1 MIQLLPL
8 QTVPLE
14 TMPLETV
21 PLLPLLLMALAG
33 GLGAVSRFVVDSE
46 LRART
51 STSVPV
57 GTLVV
62 NLAGS
67 LLLGML
73 AGATLNHGMDPDLRL
88 VLGTGFCG
96 GFTTFSTASL
106 EVVRLVLAGRP
117 GLALGYLVG
126 GAAACCAAAATGFLL
141 LG

>member
-33 GLGAVSRFVVDSE
+33 GLGAVCRFVVDSE

-73 AGATLNHGMDPDLRL
+73 AATLNHGMDPDLRL
-88 VLGTGFCG
+88 VLGAGFCG